1 MIMNSY
7 YKRSVNVLNK
17 LNTII
22 PRQTLGRHLA
32 TALDDHQIEN
42 LNDREMFNILNDY
55 LIELESDIPHCE
67 DLEEILKQGMN
78 LNFEDLIEEE

>member
-42 LNDREMFNILNDY
+42 LNDKEMFNILNDY
-55 LIELESDIPHCE
+55 LIELESDVPHCE

-78 LNFEDLIEEE
+78 LNSEDLIEEE

>member
-1 MIMNSY
+1 MNSY

-22 PRQTLGRHLA
+22 PKQTLGRHLA

-42 LNDREMFNILNDY
+42 LNDKEIFNILNDY
-55 LIELESDIPHCE
+55 LIELESDVPHCE

-78 LNFEDLIEEE
+78 LNSEYLIEEE

>member
-1 MIMNSY
+1 MNSY

-22 PRQTLGRHLA
+22 PKQTLGRHLA

-42 LNDREMFNILNDY
+42 LNDKEMFNILNDY

-78 LNFEDLIEEE
+78 LNSEDLIEEE

>member
-1 MIMNSY
+1 MNSY
-7 YKRSVNVLNK
+7 YKRSVNVLAK

-22 PRQTLGRHLA
+22 PRQSLGKHLA
-32 TALDDHQIEN
+32 TALDEHQIEN
-42 LNDREMFNILNDY
+42 LNDKEMFNILNDY

-78 LNFEDLIEEE
+78 LNSEDLIEEE

>member
-1 MIMNSY
+1 MNSY

-22 PRQTLGRHLA
+22 PRQSLGKHLA
-32 TALDDHQIEN
+32 TALDEHQIEN
-42 LNDREMFNILNDY
+42 LNDKEMFNILNDY

>member
-1 MIMNSY
+1 MNSY

-22 PRQTLGRHLA
+22 PKQTLGRHLA

-42 LNDREMFNILNDY
+42 LNDKEIFNILNDY
-55 LIELESDIPHCE
+55 LIELESDVPHCE

-78 LNFEDLIEEE
+78 LNSEDLIEEE

>member
-1 MIMNSY
+1 MNSY

-78 LNFEDLIEEE
+78 LNSEDLIEEE

>member
-1 MIMNSY
+1 MNSY

-22 PRQTLGRHLA
+22 PRQTLGKHLA

-67 DLEEILKQGMN
+67 DLEEILKQGMH
-78 LNFEDLIEEE
+78 LNSEDLIEEE

>member
-22 PRQTLGRHLA
+22 PRQTLGKHLA

-78 LNFEDLIEEE
+78 LNSEDLIEEE

>member
-1 MIMNSY
+1 MNSY

-42 LNDREMFNILNDY
+42 LNDKEMFNILNDY

-78 LNFEDLIEEE
+78 LNSEDLIEEE

>member
-22 PRQTLGRHLA
+22 PRQTLGKHLA

-67 DLEEILKQGMN
+67 DLEEILKQGMH
-78 LNFEDLIEEE
+78 LNSEDLIEEE

>member
-1 MIMNSY
+1 MNSY

-22 PRQTLGRHLA
+22 PRQSLGKHLA
-32 TALDDHQIEN
+32 TALDEHQIEN

-78 LNFEDLIEEE
+78 LNSEDLIEEE

>member
-1 MIMNSY
+1 MNSY

-42 LNDREMFNILNDY
+42 LNDKEMFNILNDY
-55 LIELESDIPHCE
+55 LIELESDVPHCE

-78 LNFEDLIEEE
+78 LNSEDLIEEE

>member
-42 LNDREMFNILNDY
+42 LNDKEMFNILNDY

-78 LNFEDLIEEE
+78 LNSEDLIEEE

>member
-22 PRQTLGRHLA
+22 PRQSLGKHLA

-42 LNDREMFNILNDY
+42 LNDKEIFNILNDY
-55 LIELESDIPHCE
+55 LIELESDVPHCE

-78 LNFEDLIEEE
+78 LNSEDLIEEE

>member
-1 MIMNSY
+1 MNSY
-7 YKRSVNVLNK
+7 YKRSVNVLGK

-22 PRQTLGRHLA
+22 PKQTLGRHLA

-42 LNDREMFNILNDY
+42 LNDKEMFNILNDY

-78 LNFEDLIEEE
+78 LNSEDLIEEE

>member
-1 MIMNSY
+1 MNSY

-22 PRQTLGRHLA
+22 PRQSLGKHLA
-32 TALDDHQIEN
+32 TALDEHQIEN
-42 LNDREMFNILNDY
+42 LNDKEMFNILNDY

-78 LNFEDLIEEE
+78 LNSEDLIEEE

>member
-22 PRQTLGRHLA
+22 PRQSLGKHLA
-32 TALDDHQIEN
+32 TALDEHQIEN
-42 LNDREMFNILNDY
+42 LNDKEMFNILNDY

>member
-1 MIMNSY
+1 MNSY

-32 TALDDHQIEN
+32 TALDEHQIEN
-42 LNDREMFNILNDY
+42 LNDKEMFNILNDY
-55 LIELESDIPHCE
+55 LIELESDVPHCE

-78 LNFEDLIEEE
+78 LNSEDLIEEE

>member
-22 PRQTLGRHLA
+22 PKQTLGRHLA

-42 LNDREMFNILNDY
+42 LNDKEIFNILNDY
-55 LIELESDIPHCE
+55 LIELESDVPHCE

-78 LNFEDLIEEE
+78 LNSEYLIEEE

>member
-22 PRQTLGRHLA
+22 PRQTLGKHLA
-32 TALDDHQIEN
+32 TALDEHQIEN

-78 LNFEDLIEEE
+78 LNSEDLIEEE

>member
-1 MIMNSY
+1 MNSY

-22 PRQTLGRHLA
+22 PRQSLGKHLA
-32 TALDDHQIEN
+32 TALDEHQIEN

-55 LIELESDIPHCE
+55 LIELESDVPHCE

-78 LNFEDLIEEE
+78 LNSEDLIEEE

>member
-7 YKRSVNVLNK
+7 YKRSINVLNK
-17 LNTII
+17 IGSVF
-22 PRQTLGRHLA
+22 PKQTLGRHLA

-42 LNDREMFNILNDY
+42 LNDKEIFNILNDY
-55 LIELESDIPHCE
+55 LIELESDVPHCE

-78 LNFEDLIEEE
+78 LNSEDLIEEE

>member
-1 MIMNSY
+1 MNSY

-22 PRQTLGRHLA
+22 PRQTLGKHLA

-42 LNDREMFNILNDY
+42 LNDKEIFNILNDY
-55 LIELESDIPHCE
+55 LIELESDVPHCE

-78 LNFEDLIEEE
+78 LNSDDLIEEE

>member
-1 MIMNSY
+1 MNSY

-22 PRQTLGRHLA
+22 PRQTLGKHLA

-78 LNFEDLIEEE
+78 LNSEDLIEEE

>member
-1 MIMNSY
+1 MNSY

-22 PRQTLGRHLA
+22 PRQTLGKHLA
-32 TALDDHQIEN
+32 TALDEHQIEN

-78 LNFEDLIEEE
+78 LNSEDLIEEE

>member
-1 MIMNSY
+1 MNSY

-17 LNTII
+17 LNTIF
-22 PRQTLGRHLA
+22 PKQSLGKHLA

-42 LNDREMFNILNDY
+42 LNDKEMFNILNDY

-78 LNFEDLIEEE
+78 LNSEDLIEEE

>member
-22 PRQTLGRHLA
+22 PRQSLGKHLA
-32 TALDDHQIEN
+32 TALDEHQIEN

-78 LNFEDLIEEE
+78 LNSEDLIEEE